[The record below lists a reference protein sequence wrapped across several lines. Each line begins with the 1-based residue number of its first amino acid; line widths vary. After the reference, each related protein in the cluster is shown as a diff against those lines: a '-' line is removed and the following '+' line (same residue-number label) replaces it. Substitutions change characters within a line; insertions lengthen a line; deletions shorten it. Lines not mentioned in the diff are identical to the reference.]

1 MKYSLGTTGMSVPL
15 QYLKVLLPSVSC
27 RARLGL
33 NNVGL

>member
-1 MKYSLGTTGMSVPL
+1 MQYSLGNNGMSVQL